1 MNALLMN
8 PVERDS
14 DPVRLQWRTWKADAC
29 DSPELPFLKAQ
40 TAHLNE
46 RMVAVLGL
54 GAVGGRCLLM
64 LARLGVGT
72 LLGVD
77 PDSYGPE
84 SWRTQPAVFGEAKC
98 KAWALGEEAHTIN
111 PAIRVLCGRGFAQD
125 VPLKLLRCA
134 DVLVVAGDN
143 LEVVVWAGS
152 MAAALGKP
160 LIQGAVHGET
170 RTALVRGYDLS
181 DPENVCP
188 ACALGRRE
196 WAIQASRFGCDPQTA
211 RARGREPTRTL
222 PTICS
227 TAADLT
233 ASETLKWL
241 EGKEQHALRGQE
253 LALCLQTYRQFRT
266 TLPRNK
272 QCRCPH
278 RRWQLVDLD
287 NDETTLTDL
296 AKQLGFSGGFQVRA
310 EQPWIRFAICSACD
324 RQTPILRFAAFGSD
338 VGQCSCGQQLHA
350 APLGSC
356 SVIPGSDLQQCLD
369 LPLPQ
374 LGLENGTAVGLSQ
387 ADDWTYF
394 FLPGEPWIDSSCH
407 NHQGSKTRPGARK
420 PEDESSSLRGDQ

>member
-8 PVERDS
+8 PVERHS
-14 DPVRLQWRTWKADAC
+14 NPVRLQWRTWKPDAC
-29 DSPELPFLKAQ
+29 AAVALPFLKAQ

-46 RMVAVLGL
+46 RLVAVFGL

-77 PDSYGPE
+77 PDSYGPA
-84 SWRTQPAVFGEAKC
+84 SWRTQPAVFGEANC

-111 PAIRVLCGRGFAQD
+111 PAIRVLAGRGFAQD
-125 VPLKLLRCA
+125 VSLNLLRRA

-143 LEVVVWAGS
+143 LEVVIWAGNV
-152 MAAALGKP
+152 AAALGKP

-170 RTALVRGYDLS
+170 YTALVRAYDLTN
-181 DPENVCP
+181 PQNVCP

-196 WAIQASRFGCDPQTA
+196 WAAQASRFGCDPQTA
-211 RARGREPTRTL
+211 HAQGQEPTRTL

-227 TAADLT
+227 SAADLT
-233 ASETLKWL
+233 ASEVLKWL
-241 EGKEQHALRGQE
+241 EGKEQHALRGEE

-278 RRWQLVDLD
+278 RRRQLIDLD
-287 NDETTLTDL
+287 NAERTTPADL
-296 AKQLGFSGGFQVRA
+296 AVQLGFAGVFQVRA
-310 EQPWIRFAICSACD
+310 ELPWIRFAICSACD
-324 RQTPILRFAAFGSD
+324 RLHPVLRFAAFGST
-338 VGQCSCGQQLHA
+338 VGLCPCGHEMQA

-356 SVIPGSDLQQCLD
+356 SVIPGPDLKECLNV
-369 LPLPQ
+369 PLPE
-374 LGLENGTAVGLSQ
+374 LGLGEGAAVGLSQ

-394 FLPGEPWIDSSCH
+394 FLPGEPEP
-407 NHQGSKTRPGARK
+407 GSER
-420 PEDESSSLRGDQ
+420 DES

>member
-1 MNALLMN
+1 MNALLK
-8 PVERDS
+8 PVGQDFH
-14 DPVRLQWRTWKADAC
+14 PVRLQWRTWNPKAGT
-29 DSPELPFLKAQ
+29 SELPAFLKAQ
-40 TAHLNE
+40 SARLNE
-46 RMVAVLGL
+46 RTGAVFGL
-54 GAVGGRCLLM
+54 GAVGGRCWLH
-64 LARLGVGT
+64 LARLGVGC

-77 PDSYGPE
+77 PDCFGPE
-84 SWRTQPAVFGEAKC
+84 SWRTQPASFGASEF
-98 KAWALGEEAHTIN
+98 KAWSLGEQAHQIN
-111 PAIRVLCGRGFAQD
+111 PNIQVLTGRGFAQD
-125 VPLKLLRCA
+125 VPLKWLRRA
-134 DVLVVAGDN
+134 DVLLVAGDN

-160 LIQGAVHGET
+160 LVQGAVHGET
-170 RTALVRGYDLS
+170 HTALVRGYDLN
-181 DPENVCP
+181 DPANVCP
-188 ACALGRRE
+188 ACALGQRE
-196 WAIQASRFGCDPQTA
+196 WATQTTRFGCDPHTA
-211 RARGREPTRTL
+211 HAQGQEPTRTL

-233 ASETLKWL
+233 AAETLKWL
-241 EGKEQHALRGQE
+241 ERKEQHALRGEE

-278 RRWQLVDLD
+278 RPWQLVDLD

-356 SVIPGSDLQQCLD
+356 SVIPGSDLQQCLEV
-369 LPLPQ
+369 PLPQ
-374 LGLENGTAVGLSQ
+374 LGLENGTAIGLSQ

-394 FLPGEPWIDSSCH
+394 FIPGEPDLESE
-407 NHQGSKTRPGARK
+407 R
-420 PEDESSSLRGDQ
+420 DES